1 MSIFLEE
8 LKSIS
13 KTFLLSKSVINVTG
27 EDSLSYLQSQTT
39 NDVLKIEDNGFQFN
53 SILDISG
60 KIISSFILCKIS
72 KSEFKIIVHDDFVNE
87 TFERLEKYHIAEEF
101 ETLVEEKN
109 CFLRTHDGSG
119 DFQGQYFFEND
130 SIVVTDEQIKTND
143 IKLIQTLRTLSGVSE
158 FGSEVLPGVLINN
171 TRFDELSVSYKK
183 GCFPGQ
189 ETVSKINTRR
199 GAAFKPVLFKLD
211 SCLKTI
217 NGTKIFKDNKKI
229 GEVKSSIIIDGQT
242 FLNIDLLRE
251 LRIDKSNLEL
261 TIESK
266 ALNGTVFYFPYLSPI
281 SKDFA
286 VELYD
291 HAIDLFHNEK
301 YQEAISYFEKAIIID
316 PLFEDAYESLGVL
329 YGRLEN
335 YDKAIELM
343 AELKKINPKCMMAL
357 TNLSLY
363 HMKLGNIETA
373 EDFKGQ
379 ATFLNFE
386 VLGDEA
392 EQKRREQ
399 EIKDRKLAERDKRE
413 GMFKQV
419 IEMDPEDSM
428 ANNGMGEIEFERQN
442 FEAAEKYFRT
452 AIVGNERYSVA
463 FLGLGKSL
471 YQQNKLVEAKEI
483 LNHGI
488 QVAGKNGDLMPANE
502 MQTLI
507 SKLK

>member
-8 LKSIS
+8 LKSNS
-13 KTFLLSKSVINVTG
+13 KTFLLSKSVINITG
-27 EDSLSYLQSQTT
+27 EDAQSYLQSQTT
-39 NDVLKIEDNGFQFN
+39 NDVLRIENKGFQFN

-60 KIISSFILCKIS
+60 KITSSFVLCKIS
-72 KSEFKIIVHDDFVNE
+72 ENEFQIIVHDDFVKL
-87 TFERLEKYHIAEEF
+87 TFDRIEKYHIAEEF
-101 ETLVEEKN
+101 EVLIQDKN
-109 CFLRTHDGSG
+109 CFVRTHNDNG
-119 DFQGQYFFEND
+119 DFKGQYFFERD
-130 SIVVTDEQIKTND
+130 SIIVTDDDLETDD

-158 FGSEVLPGVLINN
+158 FGSEVLPGILINN

-199 GAAFKPVLFKLD
+199 GAAFKPVLIKFD
-211 SCLKTI
+211 ESFEMI
-217 NGTKIFKDNKKI
+217 NGTKVFKDNKKI
-229 GEVKSSIIIDGQT
+229 GEVKSSIIINDQT

-251 LRIDKSNLEL
+251 LRIDKSNLEM

-266 ALNGTVFYFPYLSPI
+266 TIIGTIFYFPYLSPF
-281 SKDFA
+281 SKNFA

-301 YQEAISYFEKAIIID
+301 YQEAISYFEKAISVD

-335 YDKAIELM
+335 FDKAIELM
-343 AELKKINPKCMMAL
+343 AKLREINPKCMMAL

-399 EIKDRKLAERDKRE
+399 EVKDKKLAERDKRE

-483 LNHGI
+483 LKHGI
-488 QVAGKNGDLMPANE
+488 KVAGKNGDLMPANE

-507 SKLK
+507 TKLK